1 MSLREDFAKDIIDVL
16 KNMTDPRPGLV
27 TREPFDVEKLA
38 ITQFPALLIV
48 SGDEERSDYSMG
60 VTRQGTIIY
69 TIRGFVRGT
78 EIDKL
83 RNELVERI
91 EETLDEDRTRGTTS
105 KSMTT
110 QVTRIVVAD
119 RLAPLGEVA
128 VTVQVRY
135 KYTKGAN

>member
-1 MSLREDFAKDIIDVL
+1 MEFAKDIIDVL

-83 RNELVERI
+83 RQNSWNNLQEY
-91 EETLDEDRTRGTTS
+91 DYTS
-105 KSMTT
+105 NQNSGSRQTCSI
-110 QVTRIVVAD
+110 R
-119 RLAPLGEVA
+119 RSG
-128 VTVQVRY
+128 
-135 KYTKGAN
+135 GHCSG